1 MVAESASSKAGLA
14 ISELSYYTGLLERLD
29 LETFDLV
36 RSLDCEMAA
45 LVSAPGTSGQA
56 LLVDMR
62 SDTVTRP
69 THAMRQAMAEAVVGD
84 DVMRDDPTVK
94 ALEERIAALF
104 KKEASIFFP
113 TGTMS
118 NLTAALCWC
127 PGRGSEMIVGDNSHM
142 FLFEQAGAA
151 QFGGISPRTV
161 VNNPDGTMDLEAV
174 RLAIRDDDVHEPATK
189 LICVEDTHNACGG
202 RVLPVS
208 FLRDLKALAAEHSLP
223 VHMDGARIW
232 NACTAMNC
240 PPHELG
246 AWVDSISVCLSKG
259 LGAPAGS
266 LLVGSHDLIAK
277 ARRIRKALGG
287 GMRQVGILAAAGL
300 KGLDDFE
307 AGMLTHDHRRAKQ
320 LASGLR
326 GLVSFEVDEA
336 KVDTNI
342 IFVNLLRQDS
352 SKVQA
357 LLKERNVLV
366 SAWAPKLIRLAVHR
380 DIDDEQIAVAIEAL
394 RQVSATIA

>member
-1 MVAESASSKAGLA
+1 
-14 ISELSYYTGLLERLD
+14 
-29 LETFDLV
+29 
-36 RSLDCEMAA
+36 MAA
-45 LVSAPGTSGQA
+45 LVNVNA
-56 LLVDMR
+56 LKVDLR

-69 THAMRQAMAEAVVGD
+69 GPAMRQAMAEAVVGD
-84 DVMRDDPTVK
+84 DVMGDDPTVK
-94 ALEERIAALF
+94 ALEARVASIF

-161 VNNPDGTMDLEAV
+161 VNNPDGTMDLDAV
-174 RLAIRDDDVHEPATK
+174 RAAIRDDDVHEPVTK

-202 RVLPVS
+202 RVLPLS
-208 FLRDLKALAAEHSLP
+208 FLQDLKSLAAEHGLP

-232 NACTAMNC
+232 NACTAMNR
-240 PPHELG
+240 PPHDLG
-246 AWVDSISVCLSKG
+246 ASVDSLSVCLSKG

-266 LLVGSHDLIAK
+266 LLVGSCELIAK

-287 GMRQVGILAAAGL
+287 GMRQVGVLAAAGL
-300 KGLDDFE
+300 KALDDFE
-307 AGMLTHDHRRAKQ
+307 SGILVNDHRRAKQ
-320 LASGLR
+320 LAAGIKGLAA
-326 GLVSFEVDEA
+326 FKVDEA
-336 KVDTNI
+336 AVETNI
-342 IFVNLLRQDS
+342 VFVSLLQQDS
-352 SKVQA
+352 SKVSA
-357 LLKERNVLV
+357 MLRERDVLV

-380 DIDDEQIAVAIEAL
+380 DVSDDQISTAIAAL
-394 RQVSATIA
+394 TQVNKILLTAEP

>member
-1 MVAESASSKAGLA
+1 MSSFQQ
-14 ISELSYYTGLLERLD
+14 RQVD
-29 LETFDLV
+29 L
-36 RSLDCEMAA
+36 
-45 LVSAPGTSGQA
+45 
-56 LLVDMR
+56 R

-69 THAMRQAMAEAVVGD
+69 TEAMRLAMQRAEVGD

-94 ALEERIAALF
+94 ALEERVADLF
-104 KKEASIFFP
+104 GKEASLFFP

-127 PGRGSEMIVGDNSHM
+127 STRGSEMIVGDNSHM

-174 RLAIRDDDVHEPATK
+174 RGAIRDDDVHEPVTK

-202 RVLPVS
+202 RILPLS
-208 FLRDLKALAAEHSLP
+208 FLRDLKALAAEHKLP

-232 NACTAMNC
+232 NACTASNTT
-240 PPHELG
+240 PRDLG
-246 AWVDSISVCLSKG
+246 DLVDSISVCLSKG

-277 ARRIRKALGG
+277 ARRVRKALGG

-300 KGLDDFE
+300 VALDDF
-307 AGMLTHDHRRAKQ
+307 ASGILTHDHRRAKQ
-320 LASGLR
+320 LAAGIKGLAA
-326 GLVSFEVDEA
+326 FQVDEA
-336 KVDTNI
+336 IVDTNI
-342 IFVNLLRQDS
+342 VFVKLLRSQDS

-357 LLKERNVLV
+357 LLRERDVLV

-380 DIDDEQIAVAIEAL
+380 DVDDDQIAAAIDAMQQVNAL
-394 RQVSATIA
+394 LV